1 MENKLEK
8 NKDQLAKSNFQSM
21 PKPKE
26 KKPEPQEDVDFL
38 N

>member
-1 MENKLEK
+1 MESKLEK
-8 NKDQLAKSNFQSM
+8 NSDQLAKSNFESK
-21 PKPKE
+21 PKPKP